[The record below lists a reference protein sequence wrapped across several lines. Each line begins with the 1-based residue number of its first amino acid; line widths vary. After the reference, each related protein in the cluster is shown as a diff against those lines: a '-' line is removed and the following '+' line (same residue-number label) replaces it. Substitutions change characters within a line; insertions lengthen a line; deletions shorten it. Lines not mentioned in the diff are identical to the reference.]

1 MCWLFNKLFNKKKKA
16 KPEVKPKV
24 KTKSKP
30 FYCRT
35 FRALRP
41 ETIFNVAGREY
52 QKTWDDK
59 AKDLETGEEKWIN
72 SDILC
77 MIYLEDKKC
86 INK

>member
-1 MCWLFNKLFNKKKKA
+1 MCWLFNKKKKA
-16 KPEVKPKV
+16 KPEVKPEV
-24 KTKSKP
+24 KNKSKL
-30 FYCRT
+30 FYCKT
-35 FRALRP
+35 FRAAP
-41 ETIFNVAGREY
+41 YETPLDIAGRIY
-52 QKTWDDK
+52 IKTWDDK